1 VSTQYSI
8 AQTKDNLTRL
18 LRIVETG
25 DHVHITRRGRPVA
38 VLMSVQ
44 EYRCFQQQRPSF
56 LDALRQFNDHIEGD
70 DAFIDDDFLSGLR
83 DRVIGREVDL

>member
-1 VSTQYSI
+1 MSTQYSI

-18 LRIVETG
+18 LRIVEAG

-44 EYRCFQQQRPSF
+44 EYRYIQQQRPSF
-56 LDALRQFNDHIEGD
+56 ADALRQFNEQVEGD

-83 DRVIGREVDL
+83 DLVIGREVDL